1 MCGIAGYINFRNRIE
16 NTIKIK
22 RIINSINHRGPDN
35 RGYWISKYKDVF
47 LINTRLA
54 IQDLSINGNQP
65 FISDD
70 GRYVIIFNG
79 EIYNFKLLKEKL
91 KEYNFQS
98 NSDTEVLLYMY
109 MKYKTKCLDY
119 LEGMFAFSI
128 YDNK

>member
-1 MCGIAGYINFRNRIE
+1 MCGIAGYINFKNRIE

-22 RIINSINHRGPDN
+22 RIINSINHSGKHHDN
-35 RGYWISKYKDVF
+35 RGYWISKYKCF
-47 LINTRLA
+47 LNKYTTKRNLMFINH
-54 IQDLSINGNQP
+54 QGNQS

-98 NSDTEVLLYMY
+98 NSDSL
-109 MKYKTKCLDY
+109 KYFYIC
-119 LEGMFAFSI
+119 I
-128 YDNK
+128 